1 MTASSSICSSSKAR
15 SSKRRHV
22 QNCAYII
29 CLTDRCRTLQFK
41 KVYPDSYFNKSI
53 IKISSVQ
60 SEENCQLE
68 CYFHAACKSY
78 NLGPPTEQ
86 GRVCE
91 LSSSRHIFH
100 SNHLIKRPNFIYRP
114 SVVSSQSLVNSST
127 QVLANK
133 ANQTKLM
140 ELKFHLYRRWLFSF
154 CHLSSLKHNQNM
166 QGKFECSGCP
176 KFIEYGDK
184 SGNLGKYT
192 WHQRLCYFIQKIHTM
207 VLPWLLEFVE
217 IISFFSWIGLVPAS
231 MPRRQNLFSRWWGI
245 FLFLQGFRL

>member
-1 MTASSSICSSSKAR
+1 MSEGYFKYLFKRSWQLPTIGYIRHLALGRKFWYRKQRIQMTASSSICSSSKAR

-22 QNCAYII
+22 QNQCAYII
-29 CLTDRCRTLQFK
+29 CLTDRCRTVQFK

-100 SNHLIKRPNFIYRP
+100 SDHLIKRSNFIYVP
-114 SVVSSQSLVNSST
+114 SVVS
-127 QVLANK
+127 
-133 ANQTKLM
+133 
-140 ELKFHLYRRWLFSF
+140 F
-154 CHLSSLKHNQNM
+154 
-166 QGKFECSGCP
+166 
-176 KFIEYGDK
+176 
-184 SGNLGKYT
+184 
-192 WHQRLCYFIQKIHTM
+192 
-207 VLPWLLEFVE
+207 
-217 IISFFSWIGLVPAS
+217 
-231 MPRRQNLFSRWWGI
+231 
-245 FLFLQGFRL
+245 